1 LLSISRKYAAELD
14 SNEANKHLKSVQSIF
29 VKSNVWKDQWS
40 AISEEISSGNYADLI
55 KSYGENYSFRFGGE
69 NLESDLLDGLLEDF
83 SRLNSNVKQSNLEPV
98 IKLFIVKHIE
108 EICSAINQYEI
119 FGIEPLVSSLE
130 KSLAGLYF
138 NPYVKTKLNQ
148 DSLLQDIAAYL
159 VVASRRVYQAAAPI
173 AFLLG
178 FMADVNS
185 LAPSI
190 EDLRAEVL
198 HMKAESIDFEKTQKL
213 LSSSANLP
221 TLPHGEEQ

>member
-1 LLSISRKYAAELD
+1 M
-14 SNEANKHLKSVQSIF
+14 
-29 VKSNVWKDQWS
+29 
-40 AISEEISSGNYADLI
+40 
-55 KSYGENYSFRFGGE
+55 
-69 NLESDLLDGLLEDF
+69 
-83 SRLNSNVKQSNLEPV
+83 
-98 IKLFIVKHIE
+98 
-108 EICSAINQYEI
+108 
-119 FGIEPLVSSLE
+119 
-130 KSLAGLYF
+130 
-138 NPYVKTKLNQ
+138 KTKLNQ